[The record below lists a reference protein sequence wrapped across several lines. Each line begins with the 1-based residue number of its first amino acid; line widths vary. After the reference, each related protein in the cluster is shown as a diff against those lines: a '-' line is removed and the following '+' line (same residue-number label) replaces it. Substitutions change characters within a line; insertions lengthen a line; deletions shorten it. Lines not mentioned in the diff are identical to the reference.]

1 MATPT
6 GGASLEKKLM
16 NSPVE
21 TRTFEKGKIE
31 LTTFK
36 NGTAI
41 GRIRLEPVVGID
53 FTGLRDYAK
62 EGEPQQQV

>member
-1 MATPT
+1 MAPT
-6 GGASLEKKLM
+6 GGAPLEKKLM

-53 FTGLRDYAK
+53 FTGPRDYSK
-62 EGEPQQQV
+62 EGESQQQV